1 MTREDQ
7 RLIEGLIQGKESDWQ
22 ALFASH
28 YPFMC
33 YLADQ
38 YVHDEYLAAALAS
51 DVFSHLWEIRKTVH
65 IDRSLRSYLLR
76 ATRNRCLNYLQ
87 SAAERR
93 EEGFSR
99 NDPFLS
105 AFDETHPLG
114 ILLEKELEQQLASV
128 LARLPEQTRR
138 VFAKSRL
145 EGLSYQQIADQMG
158 ITPHTV
164 KYHIRQA
171 LTLLRSEFAK
181 YLGLFLIFLSTSLP

>member
-76 ATRNRCLNYLQ
+76 ATRNRSFP
-87 SAAERR
+87 SA
-93 EEGFSR
+93 GYFS
-99 NDPFLS
+99 LS
-105 AFDETHPLG
+105 
-114 ILLEKELEQQLASV
+114 
-128 LARLPEQTRR
+128 RR
-138 VFAKSRL
+138 VTKV
-145 EGLSYQQIADQMG
+145 
-158 ITPHTV
+158 T
-164 KYHIRQA
+164 A
-171 LTLLRSEFAK
+171 L
-181 YLGLFLIFLSTSLP
+181 PV